1 MVSHLDIPL
10 MVFELGCGNTKKS
23 QLILN
28 EILQHQS
35 HLDYSPND
43 FSKGEISECIKYDE
57 LSFKK

>member
-28 EILQHQS
+28 EILQHQT

-43 FSKGEISECIKYDE
+43 FSKGEIMNVSNTMN
-57 LSFKK
+57 

>member
-1 MVSHLDIPL
+1 

-57 LSFKK
+57 LIKR